1 MISIPG
7 DELELGWAGDGP
19 GWAGDWSPS
28 ENLGFFHFYWEGW
41 QVYHVL
47 LCESIRASA
56 ALTPCPCVAG
66 SQLLTLEH
74 TGFCLWLLPM
84 NSGLEVSKHDS
95 MQSTACAAVLSST
108 ALHGNAGAACL

>member
-41 QVYHVL
+41 QVHHVL
-47 LCESIRASA
+47 LCESIRAPPVRGSNSLPPRGGESVA
-56 ALTPCPCVAG
+56 HSGALDWFLSVAY
-66 SQLLTLEH
+66 
-74 TGFCLWLLPM
+74 P
-84 NSGLEVSKHDS
+84 
-95 MQSTACAAVLSST
+95 
-108 ALHGNAGAACL
+108 

>member
-28 ENLGFFHFYWEGW
+28 ENLGFFHLYWEGW

-47 LCESIRASA
+47 LCESIRAPPRLQLPAPRGGESVA
-56 ALTPCPCVAG
+56 HPGALVSVCG
-66 SQLLTLEH
+66 
-74 TGFCLWLLPM
+74 LPM
-84 NSGLEVSKHDS
+84 NSGLEV
-95 MQSTACAAVLSST
+95 
-108 ALHGNAGAACL
+108 

>member
-28 ENLGFFHFYWEGW
+28 ENLGFFHLYWEGW

-47 LCESIRASA
+47 LCESLRAPV
-56 ALTPCPCVAG
+56 ALAPCRLLAG
-66 SQLLTLEH
+66 SQLLSLERSA
-74 TGFCLWLLPM
+74 GLCLWLTHEEWLG
-84 NSGLEVSKHDS
+84 SVK
-95 MQSTACAAVLSST
+95 A
-108 ALHGNAGAACL
+108 